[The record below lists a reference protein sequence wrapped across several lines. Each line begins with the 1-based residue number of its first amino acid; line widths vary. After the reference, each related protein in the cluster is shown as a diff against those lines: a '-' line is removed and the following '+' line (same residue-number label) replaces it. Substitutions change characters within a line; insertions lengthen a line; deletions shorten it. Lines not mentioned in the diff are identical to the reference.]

1 MSAETFVF
9 TQLQSGALPTELSEA
24 IPRTCLHYLTLM
36 KEQGGFPTLRVARSP
51 CLFIGGGCSSPYH
64 VRKGKS
70 GRKIVA
76 FAGLARVAV
85 KRGKRRLANG
95 EVKGMGPSG
104 TSGPTM
110 SGTSAGDSA
119 FADMINGLKEQ
130 AVNRGV
136 TTLMD
141 EDVGTLGVPDPRIL
155 IVGCGGSGNNTL
167 NRITHLGVEGAVTVA
182 INTDKQHLDHTRALQ
197 KLLVGRH
204 ITRGLGAGGD
214 PSTGRRCA
222 EAGREMIKRIVTGA
236 DLVFIASGLG
246 GGSGT
251 GICPIVAEEAKAAGA
266 LVVGI
271 VTTPFHVERRQR
283 MSRALEGLESLRRC
297 ADAVLVLDNN
307 RLLHFVPN
315 LPLDEAFSIMD
326 QLVAEIVK
334 GIVETITLPSLI
346 NLDFADIRTI
356 MSNGGVTMMLYG
368 ESDRGPEEVVHEA
381 LNHPLLDV
389 DISGAT
395 GVLIHVTGG
404 PYMTLESANQV
415 VDLLTAQ
422 VSENANVIWGAR
434 QDAGFGDTIK
444 VMAIIT
450 GVGGT
455 TLNTARMKPDALGEA
470 LRLTRQQN
478 PDRPNNL
485 DFHRYE

>member
-1 MSAETFVF
+1 MGPTSTPS
-9 TQLQSGALPTELSEA
+9 SGAENRAL
-24 IPRTCLHYLTLM
+24 
-36 KEQGGFPTLRVARSP
+36 
-51 CLFIGGGCSSPYH
+51 
-64 VRKGKS
+64 
-70 GRKIVA
+70 
-76 FAGLARVAV
+76 
-85 KRGKRRLANG
+85 
-95 EVKGMGPSG
+95 
-104 TSGPTM
+104 
-110 SGTSAGDSA
+110 
-119 FADMINGLKEQ
+119 ADMVSQMAKD
-130 AVNRGV
+130 AVNRGA
-136 TTLMD
+136 TALMD
-141 EDVGTLGVPDPRIL
+141 DEVGTLGVPNPRIL

-222 EAGREMIKRIVTGA
+222 EAGREMIRRIVTGA

-283 MSRALEGLESLRRC
+283 MARALEGLESLRRT

-307 RLLHFVPN
+307 RLLHYVPH

-346 NLDFADIRTI
+346 NLDFADVRAI
-356 MSNGGVTMMLYG
+356 MANGGVTMMLYG
-368 ESDRGPEEVVHEA
+368 ESDRGPQEVVHEA

-404 PYMTLESANQV
+404 RYMTLETASQV
-415 VDLLTAQ
+415 VDLLTSK
-422 VSENANVIWGAR
+422 VSEEANVIWGAR

-455 TLNTARMKPDALGEA
+455 DLRSPQMKPDMLGDA
-470 LRLTRQQN
+470 LRLTQN
-478 PDRPNNL
+478 RNPQNGPLGFQRFD
-485 DFHRYE
+485 

>member
-1 MSAETFVF
+1 
-9 TQLQSGALPTELSEA
+9 
-24 IPRTCLHYLTLM
+24 
-36 KEQGGFPTLRVARSP
+36 
-51 CLFIGGGCSSPYH
+51 
-64 VRKGKS
+64 
-70 GRKIVA
+70 
-76 FAGLARVAV
+76 
-85 KRGKRRLANG
+85 
-95 EVKGMGPSG
+95 MGPNASSKANASG
-104 TSGPTM
+104 QDK
-110 SGTSAGDSA
+110 AL
-119 FADMINGLKEQ
+119 ADMIQGLRDETVSKG
-130 AVNRGV
+130 A
-136 TTLMD
+136 TALMD
-141 EDVGTLGVPDPRIL
+141 EDLGTFGVPNPRIM

-222 EAGREMIKRIVTGA
+222 EAGREMIKRIVAGA

-283 MSRALEGLESLRRC
+283 MARALEGLESLRRI

-307 RLLHFVPN
+307 RLLHYVPN

-334 GIVETITLPSLI
+334 GIVETITMPSLI
-346 NLDFADIRTI
+346 NLDFADVRAI
-356 MSNGGVTMMLYG
+356 MANGGVTMMLYG

-404 PYMTLESANQV
+404 QYMTLESASRV
-415 VDLLTAQ
+415 VDLLTAK
-422 VSENANVIWGAR
+422 VSEDANVIWGAR

-455 TLNTARMKPDALGEA
+455 DLKTARMQPDALGDA
-470 LRLTRQQN
+470 LRLTRNQN
-478 PDRPNNL
+478 DANRG
-485 DFHRYE
+485 DMGFQRFD

>member
-1 MSAETFVF
+1 
-9 TQLQSGALPTELSEA
+9 
-24 IPRTCLHYLTLM
+24 
-36 KEQGGFPTLRVARSP
+36 
-51 CLFIGGGCSSPYH
+51 
-64 VRKGKS
+64 
-70 GRKIVA
+70 
-76 FAGLARVAV
+76 
-85 KRGKRRLANG
+85 
-95 EVKGMGPSG
+95 MGNSG
-104 TSGPTM
+104 TSNSNDG
-110 SGTSAGDSA
+110 AL
-119 FADMINGLKEQ
+119 ADMISGLREESI
-130 AVNRGV
+130 NRGA
-136 TTLMD
+136 TALLD
-141 EDVGTLGVPDPRIL
+141 EDVGSFGVPNPRIL

-222 EAGREMIKRIVTGA
+222 EAGREMIKRIVSGA

-283 MSRALEGLESLRRC
+283 MARALEGLESLRRV

-307 RLLHFVPN
+307 RLLHYVPN

-346 NLDFADIRTI
+346 NLDFADVRAI
-356 MSNGGVTMMLYG
+356 MANGGVTMMLYG

-404 PYMTLESANQV
+404 QYMTLEAASQV
-415 VDLLTAQ
+415 VDLLTAR
-422 VSENANVIWGAR
+422 VSEDANVIWGAR
-434 QDAGFGDTIK
+434 QDDGFGDTIK

-455 TLNTARMKPDALGEA
+455 DLRTGRLTPEILGDAL
-470 LRLTRQQN
+470 RITRG
-478 PDRPNNL
+478 NNSNTGNMGFQRF
-485 DFHRYE
+485 D

>member
-1 MSAETFVF
+1 M
-9 TQLQSGALPTELSEA
+9 
-24 IPRTCLHYLTLM
+24 
-36 KEQGGFPTLRVARSP
+36 
-51 CLFIGGGCSSPYH
+51 
-64 VRKGKS
+64 
-70 GRKIVA
+70 
-76 FAGLARVAV
+76 
-85 KRGKRRLANG
+85 ANG
-95 EVKGMGPSG
+95 SA
-104 TSGPTM
+104 SN
-110 SGTSAGDSA
+110 SASSSAGSHQDRA
-119 FADMINGLKEQ
+119 LADMINGLKQ
-130 AVNRGV
+130 DSINRGA
-136 TTLMD
+136 TALMD
-141 EDVGTLGVPDPRIL
+141 EDVGSFGVPNPRIL

-222 EAGREMIKRIVTGA
+222 EAGREMIKRIVSGA

-283 MSRALEGLESLRRC
+283 MARALEGLESLRRV

-307 RLLHFVPN
+307 RLLHYVPN

-346 NLDFADIRTI
+346 NLDFADVRAI
-356 MSNGGVTMMLYG
+356 MANGGVTMMLYG

-404 PYMTLESANQV
+404 NYMTLESASQV
-415 VDLLTAQ
+415 VDLLTSK
-422 VSENANVIWGAR
+422 VSEDANVIWGAR

-455 TLNTARMKPDALGEA
+455 DLRDGRLAPDALGNA
-470 LRLTRQQN
+470 LRITRGKNQTT
-478 PDRPNNL
+478 DSSTNNL
-485 DFHRYE
+485 GFHRFD

>member
-1 MSAETFVF
+1 MGTNA
-9 TQLQSGALPTELSEA
+9 
-24 IPRTCLHYLTLM
+24 
-36 KEQGGFPTLRVARSP
+36 
-51 CLFIGGGCSSPYH
+51 SS
-64 VRKGKS
+64 KS
-70 GRKIVA
+70 GETGQDKA
-76 FAGLARVAV
+76 L
-85 KRGKRRLANG
+85 
-95 EVKGMGPSG
+95 
-104 TSGPTM
+104 
-110 SGTSAGDSA
+110 
-119 FADMINGLKEQ
+119 ADMIEGLREETITSG
-130 AVNRGV
+130 A
-136 TTLMD
+136 TAIMD
-141 EDVGTLGVPDPRIL
+141 EDLGSYGVPNPRIL

-214 PSTGRRCA
+214 PATGRRCA

-266 LVVGI
+266 LVVGL

-283 MSRALEGLESLRRC
+283 MARALEGLESLRRI

-307 RLLHFVPN
+307 RLLHYVPN

-334 GIVETITLPSLI
+334 GIVETITMPSLI
-346 NLDFADIRTI
+346 NLDFADVRAI
-356 MSNGGVTMMLYG
+356 MANGGVTMMLYG

-404 PYMTLESANQV
+404 QYMTLESASRV
-415 VDLLTAQ
+415 VDLLTAK
-422 VSENANVIWGAR
+422 VSEDANVIWGAR

-455 TLNTARMKPDALGEA
+455 DLKTARMKPDALGDA
-470 LRLTRQQN
+470 LRLTRNQN
-478 PDRPNNL
+478 DANRENTGFQRF
-485 DFHRYE
+485 D

>member
-1 MSAETFVF
+1 
-9 TQLQSGALPTELSEA
+9 
-24 IPRTCLHYLTLM
+24 
-36 KEQGGFPTLRVARSP
+36 
-51 CLFIGGGCSSPYH
+51 
-64 VRKGKS
+64 
-70 GRKIVA
+70 
-76 FAGLARVAV
+76 
-85 KRGKRRLANG
+85 
-95 EVKGMGPSG
+95 MGPNASSKANASG
-104 TSGPTM
+104 QDK
-110 SGTSAGDSA
+110 AL
-119 FADMINGLKEQ
+119 ADMIQGLRDETVSKG
-130 AVNRGV
+130 A
-136 TTLMD
+136 TALMD
-141 EDVGTLGVPDPRIL
+141 EDLGTFGVPNPRIM

-222 EAGREMIKRIVTGA
+222 EAGREMIKRIVAGA

-283 MSRALEGLESLRRC
+283 MARALEGLESLRRI

-307 RLLHFVPN
+307 RLLHYVPN

-334 GIVETITLPSLI
+334 GIVETITMPSLI
-346 NLDFADIRTI
+346 NLDFADVRAI
-356 MSNGGVTMMLYG
+356 MANGGVTMMLYG

-404 PYMTLESANQV
+404 QYMTLESASRV
-415 VDLLTAQ
+415 VDLLTAK
-422 VSENANVIWGAR
+422 VSEDANVIWGAR

-455 TLNTARMKPDALGEA
+455 DLKTARMQPDALGDA
-470 LRLTRQQN
+470 LRLTRNQN
-478 PDRPNNL
+478 DGNRG
-485 DFHRYE
+485 DMGFQRFD

>member
-1 MSAETFVF
+1 MVASLAQEAVGKGST
-9 TQLQSGALPTELSEA
+9 ALLDDE
-24 IPRTCLHYLTLM
+24 
-36 KEQGGFPTLRVARSP
+36 
-51 CLFIGGGCSSPYH
+51 
-64 VRKGKS
+64 
-70 GRKIVA
+70 
-76 FAGLARVAV
+76 
-85 KRGKRRLANG
+85 
-95 EVKGMGPSG
+95 MGS
-104 TSGPTM
+104 
-110 SGTSAGDSA
+110 
-119 FADMINGLKEQ
+119 F
-130 AVNRGV
+130 
-136 TTLMD
+136 
-141 EDVGTLGVPDPRIL
+141 GVPNPRIL

-167 NRITHLGVEGAVTVA
+167 NRITHLGVEGAITVA

-222 EAGREMIKRIVTGA
+222 EAGREMIQRIVTGA

-251 GICPIVAEEAKAAGA
+251 GICPIVADEAKKAGA

-283 MSRALEGLESLRRC
+283 MNRALEGLESLRQV

-307 RLLHFVPN
+307 R
-315 LPLDEAFSIMD
+315 
-326 QLVAEIVK
+326 
-334 GIVETITLPSLI
+334 I
-346 NLDFADIRTI
+346 NLDFADVRAI
-356 MSNGGVTMMLYG
+356 MDNGGVTMMLYG

-404 PYMTLESANQV
+404 KYMTLENASQV
-415 VDLLTAQ
+415 VDLMTAN
-422 VSENANVIWGAR
+422 VSDEANVIWGAR
-434 QDAGFGDTIK
+434 QDPGFGDTIK

-450 GVGGT
+450 GVGGVEM
-455 TLNTARMKPDALGEA
+455 NKARMKPDQLGDM
-470 LRLTRQQN
+470 LKLTRS
-478 PDRPNNL
+478 RPQTGGSVGFQRF
-485 DFHRYE
+485 D

>member
-1 MSAETFVF
+1 MCSDLTRVY
-9 TQLQSGALPTELSEA
+9 QLFQEPVGSNLGVVKS
-24 IPRTCLHYLTLM
+24 PRGL
-36 KEQGGFPTLRVARSP
+36 
-51 CLFIGGGCSSPYH
+51 
-64 VRKGKS
+64 
-70 GRKIVA
+70 
-76 FAGLARVAV
+76 LARASWLIVERKALL
-85 KRGKRRLANG
+85 KL
-95 EVKGMGPSG
+95 ETLGMGPEG
-104 TSGPTM
+104 LRDLKP
-110 SGTSAGDSA
+110 GDSA
-119 FADMINGLKEQ
+119 LNDMVANLAKDAIGKGATAL
-130 AVNRGV
+130 
-136 TTLMD
+136 LDD
-141 EDVGTLGVPDPRIL
+141 EMGSFGVPNPRIL
-155 IVGCGGSGNNTL
+155 IIGCGGSGNNTL

-182 INTDKQHLDHTRALQ
+182 INTDKQHLDHTRSLQ

-204 ITRGLGAGGD
+204 ITRGLGAGGN

-222 EAGREMIKRIVTGA
+222 EAGRDMIKRIVTGA

-283 MSRALEGLESLRRC
+283 MQRALEGLESLRQV

-307 RLLHFVPN
+307 RLLHYVPN

-346 NLDFADIRTI
+346 NLDFADVRAI
-356 MSNGGVTMMLYG
+356 MNDGGVTMMLYG
-368 ESDRGPEEVVHEA
+368 ESDRGPEEVVNEA

-389 DISGAT
+389 DVAGAT

-404 PYMTLESANQV
+404 QYMTLEAASQV
-415 VDLLTAQ
+415 VDMMTSK
-422 VSENANVIWGAR
+422 VSDDANVIWGAR
-434 QDAGFGDTIK
+434 QDPGFGDTIK

-450 GVGGT
+450 GVGGVE
-455 TLNTARMKPDALGEA
+455 LNQVRVEPDKLGEA
-470 LRLTRQQN
+470 LKLSRSKAS
-478 PDRPNNL
+478 NNNNIGFQRF
-485 DFHRYE
+485 D

>member
-1 MSAETFVF
+1 MGPTGTPS
-9 TQLQSGALPTELSEA
+9 SGAENKAL
-24 IPRTCLHYLTLM
+24 
-36 KEQGGFPTLRVARSP
+36 
-51 CLFIGGGCSSPYH
+51 
-64 VRKGKS
+64 
-70 GRKIVA
+70 
-76 FAGLARVAV
+76 
-85 KRGKRRLANG
+85 
-95 EVKGMGPSG
+95 
-104 TSGPTM
+104 
-110 SGTSAGDSA
+110 
-119 FADMINGLKEQ
+119 ADMVSQMAKE
-130 AVNRGV
+130 AVNRGA
-136 TTLMD
+136 TALMD
-141 EDVGTLGVPDPRIL
+141 DEVGTLGVPNPRIL

-222 EAGREMIKRIVTGA
+222 EAGREMIRRIVTGA

-283 MSRALEGLESLRRC
+283 MSRALEGLESLRRT

-307 RLLHFVPN
+307 RLLHYVPH

-346 NLDFADIRTI
+346 NLDFADVRAI
-356 MSNGGVTMMLYG
+356 MANGGVTMMLYG

-404 PYMTLESANQV
+404 RYMTLDTASQV
-415 VDLLTAQ
+415 VDLLTSK
-422 VSENANVIWGAR
+422 VSEDANVIWGAR

-455 TLNTARMKPDALGEA
+455 DLRSPQMKPDMLGDA
-470 LRLTRQQN
+470 LRLTQNQNQQN
-478 PDRPNNL
+478 GPLGFQRFD
-485 DFHRYE
+485 

>member
-1 MSAETFVF
+1 MGKALGNSGIGMQDRATHGEEWTSSSAHGRQFN
-9 TQLQSGALPTELSEA
+9 ELVE
-24 IPRTCLHYLTLM
+24 
-36 KEQGGFPTLRVARSP
+36 ELRKDV
-51 CLFIGGGCSSPYH
+51 
-64 VRKGKS
+64 
-70 GRKIVA
+70 
-76 FAGLARVAV
+76 
-85 KRGKRRLANG
+85 
-95 EVKGMGPSG
+95 E
-104 TSGPTM
+104 
-110 SGTSAGDSA
+110 GDSKGGTA
-119 FADMINGLKEQ
+119 LLDGQL
-130 AVNRGV
+130 RGF
-136 TTLMD
+136 D
-141 EDVGTLGVPDPRIL
+141 VPDPRIL
-155 IVGCGGSGNNTL
+155 IIGCGGSGNNTL

-197 KLLVGRH
+197 KLLVGKH

-222 EAGREMIKRIVTGA
+222 EAGREMIKRIVSGEY
-236 DLVFIASGLG
+236 LVFIASGLG

-251 GICPIVAEEAKAAGA
+251 GICPMVAEEAKAAGA

-283 MSRALEGLESLRRC
+283 MQRALEGLEALRRT

-307 RLLHFVPN
+307 RLLHYVPN

-346 NLDFADIRTI
+346 NLDFADVRTI
-356 MSNGGVTMMLYG
+356 MGNGGVTMMLYG
-368 ESDRGPEEVVHEA
+368 ESDRGAEEVVHEA
-381 LNHPLLDV
+381 LNHPLLDI

-404 PYMTLESANQV
+404 PYMTLEAASQV
-415 VDLLTAQ
+415 VDLLTAK
-422 VSENANVIWGAR
+422 VSEDAHVIWGAR

-450 GVGGT
+450 GVGGDK
-455 TLNTARMKPDALGEA
+455 LRDPKLAPDKLGEA
-470 LRLTRQQN
+470 LKLTRQKRSNSGGKAHFQRF
-478 PDRPNNL
+478 D
-485 DFHRYE
+485 

>member
-1 MSAETFVF
+1 MGTNA
-9 TQLQSGALPTELSEA
+9 
-24 IPRTCLHYLTLM
+24 
-36 KEQGGFPTLRVARSP
+36 
-51 CLFIGGGCSSPYH
+51 SS
-64 VRKGKS
+64 KS
-70 GRKIVA
+70 GETGQDKA
-76 FAGLARVAV
+76 L
-85 KRGKRRLANG
+85 
-95 EVKGMGPSG
+95 
-104 TSGPTM
+104 
-110 SGTSAGDSA
+110 
-119 FADMINGLKEQ
+119 ADMIEGLREETITGG
-130 AVNRGV
+130 A
-136 TTLMD
+136 TAIMD
-141 EDVGTLGVPDPRIL
+141 EDLGSYGVPNPRIL

-214 PSTGRRCA
+214 PATGRRCA

-266 LVVGI
+266 LVVGL

-283 MSRALEGLESLRRC
+283 MARALEGLESLRRI

-307 RLLHFVPN
+307 RLLHYVPN

-334 GIVETITLPSLI
+334 GIVETITMPSLI
-346 NLDFADIRTI
+346 NLDFADVRAI
-356 MSNGGVTMMLYG
+356 MANGGVTMMLYG

-404 PYMTLESANQV
+404 QYMTLESASRV
-415 VDLLTAQ
+415 VDLLTAK
-422 VSENANVIWGAR
+422 VSEDANVIWGAR

-455 TLNTARMKPDALGEA
+455 DLKTARMQPDALGDA
-470 LRLTRQQN
+470 LRLTR
-478 PDRPNNL
+478 NL
-485 DFHRYE
+485 NDATRGDTGFQRFD

>member
-1 MSAETFVF
+1 MRTWV
-9 TQLQSGALPTELSEA
+9 ALE
-24 IPRTCLHYLTLM
+24 
-36 KEQGGFPTLRVARSP
+36 FP
-51 CLFIGGGCSSPYH
+51 
-64 VRKGKS
+64 
-70 GRKIVA
+70 
-76 FAGLARVAV
+76 
-85 KRGKRRLANG
+85 N
-95 EVKGMGPSG
+95 
-104 TSGPTM
+104 
-110 SGTSAGDSA
+110 
-119 FADMINGLKEQ
+119 
-130 AVNRGV
+130 
-136 TTLMD
+136 
-141 EDVGTLGVPDPRIL
+141 PRIL

-167 NRITHLGVEGAVTVA
+167 NRITHLGVEGAITVA

-214 PSTGRRCA
+214 PGTGRRCA
-222 EAGREMIKRIVTGA
+222 EAGREMIQRIVTGA

-251 GICPIVAEEAKAAGA
+251 GICPIVADEAKKAGA

-283 MSRALEGLESLRRC
+283 MNRALEGLESLRQV

-346 NLDFADIRTI
+346 NLDFADVRAI
-356 MSNGGVTMMLYG
+356 MANGGVTMMLYG
-368 ESDRGPEEVVHEA
+368 ESDCGPEEVVHEA

-404 PYMTLESANQV
+404 KYMTLENASQV
-415 VDLLTAQ
+415 VDLMTAN
-422 VSENANVIWGAR
+422 VSDEANVIWGAR
-434 QDAGFGDTIK
+434 QDPGFGDTIK

-450 GVGGT
+450 GVGG
-455 TLNTARMKPDALGEA
+455 LEMNNPRMTPDKLGDM
-470 LRLTRQQN
+470 LKLTRSKAQTGGSVGFQRF
-478 PDRPNNL
+478 D
-485 DFHRYE
+485 